1 MPIVQIDML
10 EGRTVDQK
18 RALVQKVTEAITETA
33 NCPASAVTI
42 VLRDMPKE
50 NLGQAGKLRAD
61 I

>member
-33 NCPASAVTI
+33 NCPASAVTVI
-42 VLRDMPKE
+42 LREMPKE
-50 NLGQAGKLRAD
+50 NLGQGGKLRAD